1 MVHAV
6 SSARAADGTRSR
18 GRGILA
24 MRGRLNNWRD
34 YCETRTET
42 RRGCVIIHCLR
53 HGGCDMTRMR
63 GNMYFDRVAGVD
75 YRDWLGQGLDL
86 WWKTELMKL
95 RFALFGDALSNW
107 FVRGFS
113 RFFFFPR
120 EDSKLARVIFLP
132 LCRWKKKKRKKT
144 NSNCFNPPSPPPLGE
159 NVSENLI
166 RYPIKFL
173 PRKIPQMPEKVARRK
188 IHRNKIVQIPQIPR
202 IRGVPFARNVVEFE
216 RLPILS
222 RLETRTPVTRRCP
235 RKICNSREK
244 NSRTTAPTGVEQTKL
259 WGHWNVLIGSSKFA
273 EKKGVEGRNAT
284 VNYR

>member
-1 MVHAV
+1 MATL
-6 SSARAADGTRSR
+6 SPTDLFADF
-18 GRGILA
+18 
-24 MRGRLNNWRD
+24 
-34 YCETRTET
+34 
-42 RRGCVIIHCLR
+42 
-53 HGGCDMTRMR
+53 HG
-63 GNMYFDRVAGVD
+63 
-75 YRDWLGQGLDL
+75 
-86 WWKTELMKL
+86 
-95 RFALFGDALSNW
+95 S
-107 FVRGFS
+107 
-113 RFFFFPR
+113 FFFPQGGFETR
-120 EDSKLARVIFLP
+120 ARDFFTSLSM
-132 LCRWKKKKRKKT
+132 KKKKRKKT
-144 NSNCFNPPSPPPLGE
+144 NSDCFNPPSPPPLGE

-259 WGHWNVLIGSSKFA
+259 
-273 EKKGVEGRNAT
+273 
-284 VNYR
+284 